1 LDPKHSTVTN
11 AFLPLSDSQFA
22 RTKEEE
28 KEKKRS
34 LLVQKLQLDNLTP
47 SLLLNLSPNSSPL
60 MQRGL
65 GLGQAV
71 VILS

>member
-1 LDPKHSTVTN
+1 MLFYLSRTVSLQEQKKKKKKKKE
-11 AFLPLSDSQFA
+11 AFFFLYS
-22 RTKEEE
+22 KI
-28 KEKKRS
+28 
-34 LLVQKLQLDNLTP
+34 VIQKLQLDNLTP